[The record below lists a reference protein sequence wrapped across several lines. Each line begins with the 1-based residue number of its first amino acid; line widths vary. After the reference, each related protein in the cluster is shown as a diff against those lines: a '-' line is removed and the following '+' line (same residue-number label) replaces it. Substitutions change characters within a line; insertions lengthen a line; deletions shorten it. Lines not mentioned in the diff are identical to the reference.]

1 MNPPIIPPIT
11 CMSFFQGSNN
21 TLGGLFNYVT
31 CIIENSVIP
40 MIFALAIVLFIWGVV
55 QYVIND
61 SEEGKKEK
69 GKLFMVWGI
78 IGLVVMTSV
87 WGIVKVVGNT
97 FGLKTVIPKVSPQ

>member
-1 MNPPIIPPIT
+1 MPPTTIPPLT
-11 CMSFFQGSNN
+11 CMSYFQGANN

-31 CIIENSVIP
+31 CTIENSVIP

-69 GKLFMVWGI
+69 GRQFMVWGI
-78 IGLVVMTSV
+78 IGLVVMTGV
-87 WGIVKVVGNT
+87 WGLVEIIGNT
-97 FGLKTVIPKVSPQ
+97 FGIDSVIPSVRPN